1 MQYIKIDSSSHV
13 LYKAFEELYSV
24 SFPVF
29 EQRTETQQE
38 YAFSRNNYHLIGW
51 HSEGHLIGFIS
62 YWEFKEYLYIEHFA
76 VNTGIRGKGYGTK
89 ILNAFIE
96 SIPKI
101 VLLEID
107 PITDE
112 ISKARLRFYERC
124 GFYKNPHSHKHP
136 AYRDEYQSHSL
147 IILTTKRVISEQEY
161 LDFSNDLNKCVM
173 NLEV

>member
-13 LYKAFEELYSV
+13 LYKAFEEFYSV

-29 EQRTETQQE
+29 EQRIETQQE

-51 HSEGHLIGFIS
+51 HSERHLIGFIS

-96 SIPKI
+96 STPKI

-112 ISKARLRFYERC
+112 ISKAR
-124 GFYKNPHSHKHP
+124 SHKHP

-173 NLEV
+173 ILEV